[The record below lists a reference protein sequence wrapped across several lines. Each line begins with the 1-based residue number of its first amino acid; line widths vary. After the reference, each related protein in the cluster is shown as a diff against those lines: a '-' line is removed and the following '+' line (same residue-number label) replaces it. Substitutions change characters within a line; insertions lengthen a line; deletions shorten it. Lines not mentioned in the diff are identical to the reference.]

1 MTDVHAK
8 APRSLETGA
17 DSSAVLLRV
26 LVAHLREHRTELRK
40 EWACRIIAAKLL
52 NTMTDEEIFAEVTS
66 VYDNYVDALETGT
79 FEALQAYARNLSG
92 RIIPRGVQTDE
103 VVGVVLLLRDV
114 LARSF
119 FAKYRSDFKLLNRI
133 LDAYEPAANRI
144 ANTVAVGFV
153 QERERVIREQQ
164 EAIRGARVWRQLTE
178 TLENEAKK
186 IAHALHDEAGQLL
199 ASVHIAIADIA
210 DELPP
215 HHRERLNGVKW
226 LLGKIETELRN
237 ISHELRPMV
246 LDRLGLVPALQFLAE
261 NVGRRAGVAIGVS
274 GELGAR
280 LAPTVE
286 ITLYRMEPEALNNV
300 IKHARRRG
308 ARPGDAFVER
318 AGCNTGDPP
327 GVARHQDHSP
337 DDVYRSTL
345 RPAGIAGGREGLR
358 AENAGGRRPDP
369 RDPGGLARR
378 DLSQPRRGR
387 VSGRRVPA

>member
-8 APRSLETGA
+8 RPRAPATSAGST
-17 DSSAVLLRV
+17 AVLLRE
-26 LVAHLREHRTELRK
+26 LVAHLRQHRTELRK
-40 EWACRIIAAKLL
+40 EWARRITGARLL
-52 NTMTDEEIFAEVTS
+52 NVMTEEEIFAEVTS

-79 FEALQAYARNLSG
+79 FEALQAYARNLSE

-103 VVGVVLLLRDV
+103 VVDVVLLLRDV

-210 DELPP
+210 DQLPP
-215 HHRERLNGVKW
+215 RHRERLNEVKW

-237 ISHELRPMV
+237 FSHELRPVV

-261 NVGRRAGVAIGVS
+261 NVGRRAGVAIAVS

-280 LAPTVE
+280 LAPAVE
-286 ITLYRMEPEALNNV
+286 ITLYRIAQEALNNV
-300 IKHARRRG
+300 IKHARASAANIEVRHIAERVSCTVRDDGVGFTANRLEGGTGLGLVGIRERLG
-308 ARPGDAFVER
+308 ALGGSVHIASQPG
-318 AGCNTGDPP
+318 
-327 GVARHQDHSP
+327 
-337 DDVYRSTL
+337 
-345 RPAGIAGGREGLR
+345 GGTTLR
-358 AENAGGRRPDP
+358 AEIPLRR
-369 RDPGGLARR
+369 
-378 DLSQPRRGR
+378 
-387 VSGRRVPA
+387 